1 MTMTMLDEEC
11 VPKMGEAARAM
22 EAPHSVEETLA
33 AAAQLAVELV
43 PGCEQASVSILR
55 PRLEIEHEGATD
67 NAVRLLDQLQVDL
80 GEGPC
85 VTAIFDQ
92 EIVSCPDLGAA
103 TDWPKWSAEAVRRT
117 DVRSMLCVRL
127 FTHGRERV
135 GALNLFATKTN
146 GFSERDTE
154 IAEEFGAHLAV
165 AMVDA
170 QAMDDARAALN
181 TRSAIG
187 QAQGILM
194 ERFSIDA
201 MQAFAV
207 LQRISQHS
215 NRKLRDVALGL
226 IATRRLPEDLGI
238 D

>member
-1 MTMTMLDEEC
+1 MTTLDEC
-11 VPKMGEAARAM
+11 VPKMGEAARTM
-22 EAPHSVEETLA
+22 EAPRTVEETLA

-67 NAVRLLDQLQVDL
+67 DDVRLLDQLQVDL

-85 VTAIFDQ
+85 VTAIFDE
-92 EIVSCPDLGAA
+92 EIVACPDLSTTTA
-103 TDWPKWSAEAVRRT
+103 WPKWASEAVRRT
-117 DVRSMLCVRL
+117 DVRSMVCVRL
-127 FTHGRERV
+127 FTHGRDRV
-135 GALNLFATKTN
+135 GALNMFASRP
-146 GFSERDTE
+146 GAFSDTDIE

-165 AMVDA
+165 ATVDA

-194 ERFSIDA
+194 ERFSIDS

-207 LQRISQHS
+207 LQRVSQNS

-226 IATRRLPEDLGI
+226 ISTRRLPAESPGS
-238 D
+238 